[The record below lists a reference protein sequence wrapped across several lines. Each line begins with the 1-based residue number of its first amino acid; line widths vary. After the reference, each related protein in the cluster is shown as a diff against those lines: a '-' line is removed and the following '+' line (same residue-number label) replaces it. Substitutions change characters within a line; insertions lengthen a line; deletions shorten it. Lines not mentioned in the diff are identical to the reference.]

1 MRLRA
6 ARSEES
12 ARSPD
17 WLGALGLGTCA
28 LRSAK
33 IPEPDP
39 SLERATIILEA
50 VGPGPPSDEDCTRSM
65 QNRSMFPY
73 RRHGPKKRSKGGGPM
88 RKPHGPQKVLPNSA
102 RDLLPM
108 LQPAT
113 KALAQMLAGRTQM
126 SGQLEQARA
135 VLAQAERLIGDRV
148 HNRLNPAEREEFFE
162 QIARLRLTLA
172 DADSEAEF
180 RAAEQQAPARP
191 APPPIA
197 QERLKEMAMALA
209 TPEGRRRPS
218 PGDDAVGPAPA
229 YARDDRQRLG
239 PDPSRS
245 SGPEPELEGDGSL
258 PAANNPD
265 PAAAPAAKDP
275 EPAAPAPE
283 GPRRLL
289 AINKPGR
296 LELPKDAA
304 LDVART
310 MSIGRSRGIGRRR
323 PVASGPRLTAPALPA
338 SVEVDE
344 VAAAPT
350 GHELAAN
357 GGADRPKP
365 PRRSRKTQQGLPE
378 GWIID
383 DEGFVVP
390 GPE

>member
-1 MRLRA
+1 
-6 ARSEES
+6 
-12 ARSPD
+12 
-17 WLGALGLGTCA
+17 
-28 LRSAK
+28 
-33 IPEPDP
+33 
-39 SLERATIILEA
+39 
-50 VGPGPPSDEDCTRSM
+50 M

-73 RRHGPKKRSKGGGPM
+73 RRHGPKKRSKGGGGPM
-88 RKPHGPQKVLPNSA
+88 RKPHGPHKVLPNSA

-172 DADSEAEF
+172 DADAEAEF

-209 TPEGRRRPS
+209 TPEGRRRPAT
-218 PGDDAVGPAPA
+218 GDEAGPPAPA
-229 YARDDRQRLG
+229 AAREDWPG
-239 PDPSRS
+239 AGSSRAA
-245 SGPEPELEGDGSL
+245 GPEPDGTAGEAAESPQLE
-258 PAANNPD
+258 
-265 PAAAPAAKDP
+265 PAAKDQ
-275 EPAAPAPE
+275 ERQEAPAAD

-296 LELPKDAA
+296 LELPKGAA
-304 LDVART
+304 LDPART
-310 MSIGRSRGIGRRR
+310 LSIGSRGLGRRR
-323 PVASGPRLTAPALPA
+323 SAAPGPRLATTP
-338 SVEVDE
+338 
-344 VAAAPT
+344 AAADADPAAAT
-350 GHELAAN
+350 PGDQEQGAN
-357 GGADRPKP
+357 GTAERPKAL
-365 PRRSRKTQQGLPE
+365 RRSRKTQQGLPE

-390 GPE
+390 GPG

>member
-1 MRLRA
+1 
-6 ARSEES
+6 
-12 ARSPD
+12 
-17 WLGALGLGTCA
+17 
-28 LRSAK
+28 
-33 IPEPDP
+33 
-39 SLERATIILEA
+39 
-50 VGPGPPSDEDCTRSM
+50 
-65 QNRSMFPY
+65 
-73 RRHGPKKRSKGGGPM
+73 M
-88 RKPHGPQKVLPNSA
+88 RKPHGGPQKGLPNSA

-135 VLAQAERLIGDRV
+135 VLGQAERLIADRI

-180 RAAEQQAPARP
+180 RAAEQQAPPRP

-218 PGDDAVGPAPA
+218 PGADDGGSSSPSSTPADEPGPA
-229 YARDDRQRLG
+229 
-239 PDPSRS
+239 RS
-245 SGPEPELEGDGSL
+245 
-258 PAANNPD
+258 
-265 PAAAPAAKDP
+265 AAPEAESDAPRSVTGERRVDEEP
-275 EPAAPAPE
+275 ATEPTPAAPD

-296 LELPKDAA
+296 LELPKDSAVDPSRSLSMA
-304 LDVART
+304 
-310 MSIGRSRGIGRRR
+310 RSRGIGRRR
-323 PVASGPRLTAPALPA
+323 LSALAPRAAAMPGPGPGPGEAGEAPAAA
-338 SVEVDE
+338 SSHDQAGNNG
-344 VAAAPT
+344 AADKAR
-350 GHELAAN
+350 AA
-357 GGADRPKP
+357 
-365 PRRSRKTQQGLPE
+365 RRSRKTQQGLPE

-390 GPE
+390 GPD

>member
-1 MRLRA
+1 
-6 ARSEES
+6 
-12 ARSPD
+12 
-17 WLGALGLGTCA
+17 
-28 LRSAK
+28 
-33 IPEPDP
+33 
-39 SLERATIILEA
+39 
-50 VGPGPPSDEDCTRSM
+50 M

-218 PGDDAVGPAPA
+218 PGDDAGAPAPA
-229 YARDDRQRLG
+229 YARDEG
-239 PDPSRS
+239 PAPGLSRS
-245 SGPEPELEGDGSL
+245 SGPEPEIEGGTPS
-258 PAANNPD
+258 PAST
-265 PAAAPAAKDP
+265 AKDP
-275 EPAAPAPE
+275 EPAAAPVATDPEPAAALAAE

-304 LDVART
+304 LDATRT
-310 MSIGRSRGIGRRR
+310 ISIGRSRGIGRRR
-323 PVASGPRLTAPALPA
+323 LINSGPRLTAPAPSA
-338 SVEVDE
+338 SVEADK
-344 VAAAPT
+344 AASAPT
-350 GHELAAN
+350 GHEQAAN
-357 GGADRPKP
+357 GEAERPKP
-365 PRRSRKTQQGLPE
+365 LRRSRKTQQGLPE

>member
-1 MRLRA
+1 
-6 ARSEES
+6 
-12 ARSPD
+12 
-17 WLGALGLGTCA
+17 
-28 LRSAK
+28 
-33 IPEPDP
+33 
-39 SLERATIILEA
+39 
-50 VGPGPPSDEDCTRSM
+50 
-65 QNRSMFPY
+65 
-73 RRHGPKKRSKGGGPM
+73 
-88 RKPHGPQKVLPNSA
+88 
-102 RDLLPM
+102 M

-209 TPEGRRRPS
+209 TPEGRRRSS
-218 PGDDAVGPAPA
+218 PGDDVGPPTSASALTERPGPGPASRPSLEPEIGSGADAPSPAAEDREQQETAPA
-229 YARDDRQRLG
+229 
-239 PDPSRS
+239 
-245 SGPEPELEGDGSL
+245 
-258 PAANNPD
+258 
-265 PAAAPAAKDP
+265 
-275 EPAAPAPE
+275 EPALPE
-283 GPRRLL
+283 GPRRLMT
-289 AINKPGR
+289 ISRPGR

-304 LDVART
+304 VDPTRS
-310 MSIGRSRGIGRRR
+310 MSVGRSRGIARRR
-323 PVASGPRLTAPALPA
+323 AAASGPRLVAPAAEPDETA
-338 SVEVDE
+338 S
-344 VAAAPT
+344 AAGYEQA
-350 GHELAAN
+350 GN
-357 GGADRPKP
+357 GGVERAKP

-390 GPE
+390 GPD

>member
-1 MRLRA
+1 
-6 ARSEES
+6 
-12 ARSPD
+12 
-17 WLGALGLGTCA
+17 
-28 LRSAK
+28 
-33 IPEPDP
+33 
-39 SLERATIILEA
+39 
-50 VGPGPPSDEDCTRSM
+50 M

-73 RRHGPKKRSKGGGPM
+73 RRHGPKKRTKGGGPI
-88 RKPHGPQKVLPNSA
+88 RKPHGGPQKGLPNSA

-135 VLAQAERLIGDRV
+135 VLGQAERLIADRV

-180 RAAEQQAPARP
+180 RAAEQQAPPRP

-218 PGDDAVGPAPA
+218 PGADEGGPPVPPPALRDEPSPGPRPEVESAAAAPLSA
-229 YARDDRQRLG
+229 TDDRRV
-239 PDPSRS
+239 D
-245 SGPEPELEGDGSL
+245 E
-258 PAANNPD
+258 A
-265 PAAAPAAKDP
+265 PAAAT
-275 EPAAPAPE
+275 EAAPPD

-289 AINKPGR
+289 AINRPGR
-296 LELPKDAA
+296 LELPRDAA
-304 LDVART
+304 VDPSRAL
-310 MSIGRSRGIGRRR
+310 SISRSRGIGRRR
-323 PVASGPRLTAPALPA
+323 IGPRVAAMPAPADASEATPA
-338 SVEVDE
+338 ASTHDQAGNGAADKAR
-344 VAAAPT
+344 VA
-350 GHELAAN
+350 
-357 GGADRPKP
+357 
-365 PRRSRKTQQGLPE
+365 RRSRKTQQGLPE

-390 GPE
+390 GPD